1 MKSKLSYSKE
11 KQTYMQLL
19 WLDNVFKGLV
29 PGKEQVSV
37 SCCGKDDV
45 IVAEMKILII
55 ITTGMR

>member
-1 MKSKLSYSKE
+1 
-11 KQTYMQLL
+11 MQLL

-45 IVAEMKILII
+45 IAAEMKILII